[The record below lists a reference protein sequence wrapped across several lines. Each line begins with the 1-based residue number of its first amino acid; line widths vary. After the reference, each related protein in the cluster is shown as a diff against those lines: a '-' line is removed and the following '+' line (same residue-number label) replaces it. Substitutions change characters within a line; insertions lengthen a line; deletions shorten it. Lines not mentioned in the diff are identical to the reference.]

1 MKNII
6 EEYNHLSGNIG
17 FLLTKLPL
25 EIYSEVGNVVNN
37 IQSDF
42 KKAIPANTF
51 LAGQINR
58 EYNTQLT
65 SKTIQYIKSTTEKYN
80 RANPQYLL
88 QQTNTNPPILK
99 YNGHCWINF
108 QEKYEY
114 NPLHAHTGALS
125 FVIWYQIPYYRED
138 EIKYGA
144 GKYKSKDQYN
154 YNGEFT
160 FVTFD
165 KSKTMKHPLGID
177 KKMEGCMA
185 IFPSNLYHMVYP
197 FYTSDDYRITI
208 SGNILIQD

>member
-1 MKNII
+1 MKNVIE
-6 EEYNHLSGNIG
+6 EEYNHLSGNLG

-51 LAGQINR
+51 LAGQIDR

-125 FVIWYQIPYYRED
+125 FVIWYQIPYYREN
-138 EIKYGA
+138 EIEHGPGIMKQ
-144 GKYKSKDQYN
+144 KNST
-154 YNGEFT
+154 NGDFEFYY
-160 FVTFD
+160 FD
-165 KSKTMKHPLGID
+165 GEKMVAMTMGID
-177 KKMEGCMA
+177 KAKEGYMA
-185 IFPSNLYHMVYP
+185 IFPSSLHHEVHP

-208 SGNILIQD
+208 SGNIFLK